1 MLGCAMRASVQLQ
14 ARSLAFAF
22 GHLDFSLELHPEM
35 RGAHAGHV
43 GAFLRMVTPLAPA
56 VVAHLRFALS
66 LVRTDGGD
74 SGLNI
79 FKCEWRMMWSV
90 ANPFVLPF
98 SPLPLSPTLSP
109 TLSLFVSVTVYLP
122 LSLQALSRA

>member
-1 MLGCAMRASVQLQ
+1 
-14 ARSLAFAF
+14 
-22 GHLDFSLELHPEM
+22 
-35 RGAHAGHV
+35 
-43 GAFLRMVTPLAPA
+43 
-56 VVAHLRFALS
+56 
-66 LVRTDGGD
+66 
-74 SGLNI
+74 
-79 FKCEWRMMWSV
+79 MMWSV